1 MENLQTLPIDIQT
14 SKLLDWLLDRRHCN
28 LKWQST
34 VMGIREKINAAIQD
48 MPENQEIKQ
57 LLSGSYIHYF
67 HCLRIV
73 EILRGTEASS
83 KNIFGR
89 YSSQRM
95 KDWQE
100 IVSLYE
106 ADNVY
111 LAEMASLLSRSVS
124 YEGPALR
131 KQVAKAQQLQQ
142 ELSRREV
149 ECQSSAAD
157 LRERY
162 YAACKQYGI
171 TGENVARELQAL
183 VKDLPTV
190 LGEVGKDAAT
200 LEEHIQL
207 YTAFTNFVCE
217 WSEPVLP
224 LLIFVQRRG
233 NTTFYE
239 WRTGEVPTVVERPVM
254 EEAPPDTVTEETIDW
269 GDFSSGTE
277 TQQVNFG
284 ITVEDG
290 VDWGISLEPGA
301 EETDAGGIDWG
312 ESEAAPI
319 EIEVVD
325 VGTDCPEGVAR
336 GEDALTVLE
345 NPKSRSQFVDELMEL
360 DVFLTQRVSEMAE
373 EGGVVAMSQFQQA
386 PSIIQ
391 CQTRVHIQAMLAD
404 VRDLLARLTSLRMQ
418 HLFMIQASPRYVERV
433 SEVLRQKLKQ
443 ADILV
448 LKRATLAEKRQ
459 EALEEQAKLE
469 PRIDLLAGRTQELQ
483 KLIEVDISKRYNSRP
498 VNLMGVNV

>member
-1 MENLQTLPIDIQT
+1 MENIQNLPIDIQT

-34 VMGIREKINAAIQD
+34 VKTIREKINAAIQD
-48 MPENQEIKQ
+48 MPENEEIKQ

-73 EILRGTEASS
+73 ELLRGTEASS

-106 ADNVY
+106 TDNVY
-111 LAEMASLLSRSVS
+111 LAEVASLLCRNVS

-131 KQVAKAQQLQQ
+131 KQLAKAKQLQQ
-142 ELSRREV
+142 EMSRREV
-149 ECQSSAAD
+149 ECQNSATN
-157 LRERY
+157 LREKY

-183 VKDLPTV
+183 VKDLPAV
-190 LGEVGKDAAT
+190 LEEIGKDT
-200 LEEHIQL
+200 GEIEEQIQL
-207 YTAFTNFVCE
+207 YAAFTNFVCE

-224 LLIFVQRRG
+224 MLTFVQKRG

-239 WRTGEVPTVVERPVM
+239 WRTRNVPTVVERPRV
-254 EEAPPDTVTEETIDW
+254 EEAGPEAETEDTIDW
-269 GDFSSGTE
+269 GDFGKGTNAAD
-277 TQQVNFG
+277 VSV

-290 VDWGISLEPGA
+290 VDWGISLEPSCGETNEGA
-301 EETDAGGIDWG
+301 IDWG
-312 ESEAAPI
+312 DNEAAPL

-325 VGTDCPEGVAR
+325 GGTDCPEGVAR
-336 GEDALTVLE
+336 GQDALTLLE
-345 NPKSRSQFVDELMEL
+345 NSESRSQYIDELMEL
-360 DVFLTQRVSEMAE
+360 EVFLMQRISEMAE
-373 EGGVVAMSQFQQA
+373 EGDVVSMSQFQLA
-386 PSIIQ
+386 PSVIQ
-391 CQTRVHIQAMLAD
+391 GQTQKHVQNMLS
-404 VRDLLARLTSLRMQ
+404 VVQDLIGRLTSLRMQ

-433 SEVLRQKLKQ
+433 TEVLRQKLKQ

-448 LKRATLAEKRQ
+448 LKSQSMVERRQ
-459 EALEEQAKLE
+459 EALEEQARLE
-469 PRIDLLAGRTQELQ
+469 PRVDLLTGCTRELQ
-483 KLIEVDISKRYNSRP
+483 QLIEADISKRYHNRP
-498 VNLMGVNV
+498 VNLMGVNI